1 MSLESYLWPRLVVLG
16 SKASALEAARALD
29 NNQIGTIIVQD
40 RRRVGGIVTDRD
52 LAIRVLGQQ
61 RDPRTTTLA
70 EVMTPNV
77 ATLPSDA
84 STDDAIRL
92 MQERGVRRIP
102 LVDGERVVGIVTL
115 DDLLVDEAVTSE
127 QLAGIVSVQ
136 IGAGGPAA
144 PTRLQERAAQRRR
157 SRAAGA
163 YGRLINQIRENV
175 QLESADQAEKALAV
189 VLSALVRRLTRDEA
203 DDLIAQLPSLLQERL
218 RGLPAGPDKTIT
230 RATIEAELTAQLG
243 LDGARAAEILGDVG
257 RTLNQTVSSGQMD
270 DVRGQLPKEL
280 RNVFESDTSHAELRS
295 SR

>member
-1 MSLESYLWPRLVVLG
+1 VLG
-16 SKASALEAARALD
+16 SNASALEAARALD

-52 LAIRVLGQQ
+52 LAVRVLGQE

-115 DDLLVDEAVTSE
+115 DDLLVDEAVTPE

-163 YGRLINQIRENV
+163 YGRLINHIREEV
-175 QLESADQAEKALAV
+175 QLESAEQAETALAV
-189 VLSALVRRLTRDEA
+189 VLGALVRRLTRDEA
-203 DDLIAQLPSLLQERL
+203 DDLIAQLPSVLQERL
-218 RGLPAGPDKTIT
+218 RGLAAGPDKTVT
-230 RATIEAELTAQLG
+230 RATIEAELTEQLG
-243 LDGARAAEILGDVG
+243 LQGARATEILADVG

-280 RNVFESDTSHAELRS
+280 RNVFEPEASHAELRP